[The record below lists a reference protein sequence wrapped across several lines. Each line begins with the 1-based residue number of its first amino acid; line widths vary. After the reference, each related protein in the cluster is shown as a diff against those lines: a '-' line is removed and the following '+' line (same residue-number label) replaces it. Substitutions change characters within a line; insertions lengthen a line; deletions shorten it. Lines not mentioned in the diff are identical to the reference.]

1 MCSCLLNC
9 AWWPKTGQELCI
21 CRVGRGWSWRCA
33 LSHPYHLAQTTPC
46 KTSASPCQK
55 CFQLYHQVDWGLIIL
70 QCVPT
75 TPKIQDWYRGWL
87 IHRKLSQI
95 SRGSSQSWLWL
106 CNPSHGS
113 ERRSLSGSLALSC
126 GAVGA
131 RDDAHTR
138 SKRHPGHWSSFGDQ
152 IWFIVEISFSQNIV
166 TVPTAISH
174 YYHHCQCH
182 HQGERRNAVVAL
194 EWCVLCQ
201 EEEGGDLIA
210 RQG

>member
-9 AWWPKTGQELCI
+9 AWWPKTGQELCKGGKVLQGFQDAAGVARC

-33 LSHPYHLAQTTPC
+33 LSPPYLLAQTTPC

-55 CFQLYHQVDWGLIIL
+55 CLQLYWQVDWGLIIL
-70 QCVPT
+70 QCVPR
-75 TPKIQDWYRGWL
+75 TPKIQDWYV
-87 IHRKLSQI
+87 S
-95 SRGSSQSWLWL
+95 
-106 CNPSHGS
+106 N
-113 ERRSLSGSLALSC
+113 
-126 GAVGA
+126 
-131 RDDAHTR
+131 
-138 SKRHPGHWSSFGDQ
+138 
-152 IWFIVEISFSQNIV
+152 SFSHNIA

-174 YYHHCQCH
+174 YYRHCHCH

-210 RQG
+210 RRVSPLYNDHCTGLDSASDWV

>member
-1 MCSCLLNC
+1 M
-9 AWWPKTGQELCI
+9 T
-21 CRVGRGWSWRCA
+21 
-33 LSHPYHLAQTTPC
+33 
-46 KTSASPCQK
+46 
-55 CFQLYHQVDWGLIIL
+55 L
-70 QCVPT
+70 Q
-75 TPKIQDWYRGWL
+75 
-87 IHRKLSQI
+87 
-95 SRGSSQSWLWL
+95 
-106 CNPSHGS
+106 
-113 ERRSLSGSLALSC
+113 SLSWFRKTITIREPGFILW
-126 GAVGA
+126 GGG

-152 IWFIVEISFSQNIV
+152 IWFIVEISFSQNIA

-210 RQG
+210 RRVSPLYNDHCTGLDSASDWEYWFCIVWTITFSKNYPKVKAAQQWIVKNVTDYSVFLVLMVGGGLNDPQLPKTREVFVSRQFWVHFCPMYRGSRWILMP